1 MAEKRLPRS
10 LSGCL
15 EPPSAEPAL
24 DPSLLVP
31 AQMSYRSTGLG
42 FYAIAVRCCTMPLEK
57 LAMIMNSAQVSGQGQ
72 MRQAPHVPLHRVAAY
87 ATYGCSLCHIRL
99 QPIAHTVAAAA
110 TYGCSPFHIR
120 LQVLRVA
127 IDGPY
132 LRAREGVALIFG
144 SMLRKLP

>member
-1 MAEKRLPRS
+1 MAMAEKRLPRS

-72 MRQAPHVPLHRVAAY
+72 MRQARASPEPEPSPGPNPITRTLTLAGALDRLQGRSRHAVPDRRPRLGHRV
-87 ATYGCSLCHIRL
+87 
-99 QPIAHTVAAAA
+99 
-110 TYGCSPFHIR
+110 
-120 LQVLRVA
+120 VLPVLG
-127 IDGPY
+127 DG
-132 LRAREGVALIFG
+132 LH
-144 SMLRKLP
+144 LPAV

>member
-1 MAEKRLPRS
+1 MRRNVEKPEVRVFYAPRQTASLGAHHSSSDRWWHWAMAMAEKRLPRS

-72 MRQAPHVPLHRVAAY
+72 MRQAR
-87 ATYGCSLCHIRL
+87 SLTRSRT
-99 QPIAHTVAAAA
+99 PTR
-110 TYGCSPFHIR
+110 P
-120 LQVLRVA
+120 
-127 IDGPY
+127 
-132 LRAREGVALIFG
+132 
-144 SMLRKLP
+144 

>member
-1 MAEKRLPRS
+1 MQKCAEMSKVRSVCFTPPGRTRRLALITAHPTAGHWAMAMAEKRLPRS

-72 MRQAPHVPLHRVAAY
+72 MRQAR
-87 ATYGCSLCHIRL
+87 SLTRSRT
-99 QPIAHTVAAAA
+99 PTR
-110 TYGCSPFHIR
+110 P
-120 LQVLRVA
+120 
-127 IDGPY
+127 
-132 LRAREGVALIFG
+132 
-144 SMLRKLP
+144 

>member
-1 MAEKRLPRS
+1 MSTATMADKRLPRS

-15 EPPSAEPAL
+15 QPPSAEPAL

-72 MRQAPHVPLHRVAAY
+72 MRQAR
-87 ATYGCSLCHIRL
+87 SLTRSRT
-99 QPIAHTVAAAA
+99 PTR
-110 TYGCSPFHIR
+110 P
-120 LQVLRVA
+120 
-127 IDGPY
+127 
-132 LRAREGVALIFG
+132 
-144 SMLRKLP
+144 

>member
-1 MAEKRLPRS
+1 MSVVLFKPPGNIRVFTPPTDRVAWRSSQRIRGDRMSTATMADKRLPRS

-15 EPPSAEPAL
+15 QPPSAEPAL

-72 MRQAPHVPLHRVAAY
+72 MRQAR
-87 ATYGCSLCHIRL
+87 SLTRSRT
-99 QPIAHTVAAAA
+99 PTR
-110 TYGCSPFHIR
+110 P
-120 LQVLRVA
+120 
-127 IDGPY
+127 
-132 LRAREGVALIFG
+132 
-144 SMLRKLP
+144 